1 LRLNEDKTP
10 NKGADE
16 DRKVGL
22 IKHIEDELELTER
35 YEVIRRHAAM
45 DIFDGVLP
53 ILGILMAGLLV
64 EGFQNDIAFVFET
77 TLLAAIGTSVA
88 HFVGGFSSS
97 FLVESAEGK
106 KLIED
111 LEKAMPSKYSHSVL
125 VHADRDTTIVVSL
138 LNGIVPSAAIL
149 ITISPMLVS
158 AAGRIGHLESMLL
171 SFVVGFA
178 LLFVLGVFLGRLSR
192 TSIWISVLKTILAG
206 VITILILY
214 VVILVTGAA

>member
-1 LRLNEDKTP
+1 LNEDKTP
-10 NKGADE
+10 ETGAD
-16 DRKVGL
+16 DDKKVGL

-45 DIFDGVLP
+45 DVFDGVLP
-53 ILGILMAGLLV
+53 VLGILMAGLLV
-64 EGFQNDIAFVFET
+64 EGMQDIAFVFET

-111 LEKAMPSKYSHSVL
+111 LENTLPLKYSHSVL
-125 VHADRDTTIVVSL
+125 VHADRDTTLIVSL
-138 LNGIVPSAAIL
+138 LNGIVPSTSVL
-149 ITISPMLVS
+149 ITVSPMLIS
-158 AAGRIGHLESMLL
+158 AAGFIGHLDSMLL
-171 SFVVGFA
+171 SFIVGFT
-178 LLFVLGVFLGRLSR
+178 LLFILGVFLGRLSR

-206 VITILILY
+206 VITILILFI
-214 VVILVTGAA
+214 VILVTGAV

>member
-1 LRLNEDKTP
+1 MNEDNTPKT
-10 NKGADE
+10 GANE

-35 YEVIRRHAAM
+35 FEVIRRHAAM
-45 DIFDGVLP
+45 DVFDGVLP
-53 ILGILMAGLLV
+53 VLGILMAGLLI
-64 EGFQNDIAFVFET
+64 EGLQDIPLVFWT
-77 TLLAAIGTSVA
+77 TLLAAIGTSIA
-88 HFVGGFSSS
+88 HFVGGFSSA

-111 LEKAMPSKYSHSVL
+111 LEKTMPTKYSHSVL
-125 VHADRDTTIVVSL
+125 VHADRDTTLIVSL
-138 LNGIVPSAAIL
+138 LNGIVPSASIL

-158 AAGRIGHLESMLL
+158 AAGLVGHLESMLL

-192 TSIWISVLKTILAG
+192 TSIWISVLKTVFAG
-206 VITILILY
+206 VFTILILFA
-214 VVILVTGAA
+214 VIFVTGAP